1 MADRPGAG
9 EGQEDAV
16 VEAAIKVLSTD
27 ADAEAV
33 GRPDPSATAVRRLLL
48 LILPPMQKW
57 HSTTVLCV
65 RRDGKVAMASDG
77 QVTLGTTVMKQTAAK
92 IRRLAGGSVIAGFA
106 GSSADAFALFS
117 RFEAKLDEHRGNLE
131 RSAIELAK
139 DWRTDKMLRQL
150 EALLIVA
157 DRQSS
162 LLISGTG
169 DLISPEEG
177 VLAIGSGGA
186 YALAAARALL
196 KHRPDMSATGH
207 RARGAARRL
216 ADRHLHQRPHHA
228 RGALTWFS

>member
-1 MADRPGAG
+1 
-9 EGQEDAV
+9 
-16 VEAAIKVLSTD
+16 
-27 ADAEAV
+27 
-33 GRPDPSATAVRRLLL
+33 
-48 LILPPMQKW
+48 
-57 HSTTVLCV
+57 
-65 RRDGKVAMASDG
+65 
-77 QVTLGTTVMKQTAAK
+77 MKQTAAK

-117 RFEAKLDEHRGNLE
+117 RFEGKLDEHRGNLE

-177 VLAIGSGGA
+177 VLAIGSGGS
-186 YALAAARALL
+186 YALAAARTLL
-196 KHRPDMSATGH
+196 KHRPDMSATDIC
-207 RARGAARRL
+207 REALLIAAQIDIYTNDHITL
-216 ADRHLHQRPHHA
+216 EEL
-228 RGALTWFS
+228 

>member
-1 MADRPGAG
+1 
-9 EGQEDAV
+9 
-16 VEAAIKVLSTD
+16 
-27 ADAEAV
+27 
-33 GRPDPSATAVRRLLL
+33 
-48 LILPPMQKW
+48 MQKW

-65 RRDGKVAMASDG
+65 RREGKVAMASDG

-177 VLAIGSGGA
+177 VLAIGSGGS

-196 KHRPDMSATGH
+196 KHRPDMSAMDV
-207 RARGAARRL
+207 ARESLLVASQIDIYTNDHITL
-216 ADRHLHQRPHHA
+216 EEL
-228 RGALTWFS
+228 

>member
-1 MADRPGAG
+1 M
-9 EGQEDAV
+9 E
-16 VEAAIKVLSTD
+16 
-27 ADAEAV
+27 
-33 GRPDPSATAVRRLLL
+33 
-48 LILPPMQKW
+48 KW

-65 RRDGKVAMASDG
+65 RHGGKVAMVSDG

-92 IRRLAGGSVIAGFA
+92 IRRLKGGEVIAGFA

-117 RFEAKLDEHRGNLE
+117 RFEMKLEEFRGNLE

-177 VLAIGSGGA
+177 VRPRARLRECVV
-186 YALAAARALL
+186 LDARALL
-196 KHRPDMSATGH
+196 KHRADLSAAQI
-207 RARGAARRL
+207 ARESLLIASEIDIYTNDHITL
-216 ADRHLHQRPHHA
+216 EEV
-228 RGALTWFS
+228 

>member
-1 MADRPGAG
+1 M
-9 EGQEDAV
+9 E
-16 VEAAIKVLSTD
+16 
-27 ADAEAV
+27 
-33 GRPDPSATAVRRLLL
+33 
-48 LILPPMQKW
+48 KW
-57 HSTTVLCV
+57 HSTTVVCV
-65 RRDGKVAMASDG
+65 RHGGKVAMASDG

-92 IRRLAGGSVIAGFA
+92 IRRLKGGEVLAGFA

-157 DRQSS
+157 DKKSS

-169 DLISPEEG
+169 DLISPDEG

-186 YALAAARALL
+186 FALAAARALL
-196 KHRPDMSATGH
+196 KHRPEMSAGDV
-207 RARGAARRL
+207 ARESLLIAAQIDIYTN
-216 ADRHLHQRPHHA
+216 DRI
-228 RGALTWFS
+228 TMEEV